1 MLIAEALSEHRRRST
16 AHWENQKTLKNGEG
30 WMGARMVLTTLKR
43 YKVGLKD
50 PLVKGRSYKLN
61 Y

>member
-1 MLIAEALSEHRRRST
+1 MLIAEALSEHRRST

-50 PLVKGRSYKLN
+50 RLVKGRCYKLN